1 MTVSRPLAA
10 VLLAAVLALAATPW
24 LVGEFYAGLM
34 VRIMILGIFAM
45 SLDLLIG
52 FTGLVSFGHAA
63 FFGLAG
69 YILAIV
75 TPESGPVTLWYGLAI
90 CICGSAIAALA
101 IGWVS
106 VRTSGVYFIMITLA
120 FSQMLFYYF
129 NESVE
134 LGSSDG
140 IFIFYRPAASIG
152 GFLLFDLTDR
162 YVFYYFVLASL
173 VGVYL
178 LLTMVLR
185 SPFGKV
191 IQGVRSNEARTRA
204 LGFPTQR
211 YKLVSF
217 VISGTLAGF
226 AGFLEASHTGFVSPA
241 HLGWHES
248 GLILMVVILGGIGTL
263 YGPVL
268 GAFVMVLLQ
277 DKLQEVTELWLLLYG
292 FFVVAVVLFLPHGI
306 AGLVARLAGG
316 TRPEGGEGEA
326 KAEAEEPGTGRLA
339 AAPMK
344 AGESTGGGAAK

>member
-1 MTVSRPLAA
+1 MTRSRSLAGLLCAA
-10 VLLAAVLALAATPW
+10 VLGLAVFPW
-24 LVGEFYAGLM
+24 FAGEFYVGLM

-45 SLDLLIG
+45 SLDFLVG
-52 FTGLVSFGHAA
+52 YTGLISFGHAA

-75 TPESGPVTLWYGLAI
+75 TPESGPVTLWYALFM
-90 CICGSAIAALA
+90 CLTGSAIAAWA

-120 FSQMLFYYF
+120 ISQMFFYYF

-140 IFIFYRPAASIG
+140 IFIFYRPAVTLGNLTLI
-152 GFLLFDLTDR
+152 DLGNEYT
-162 YVFYYFVLASL
+162 FYYFVLASM
-173 VGVYL
+173 VVSYL
-178 LLTMVLR
+178 ALTMVLR

-191 IQGVRSNEARTRA
+191 IQGVHVNEARTRA
-204 LGFPTQR
+204 LGFATQR

-226 AGFLEASHTGFVSPA
+226 AGFLEATHTGFVSPA
-241 HLGWHES
+241 TLGWHES
-248 GLILMVVILGGIGTL
+248 GTILMIVILGGIGTL

-277 DKLQEVTELWLLLYG
+277 DKLQEFSDHWLLIMG

-306 AGLVARLAGG
+306 AGLIARLAGA
-316 TRPEGGEGEA
+316 RPANGAVVSNRARKPAAPA
-326 KAEAEEPGTGRLA
+326 KAGGTLD
-339 AAPMK
+339 
-344 AGESTGGGAAK
+344 GGGAE

>member
-1 MTVSRPLAA
+1 MTVSRPLAIA
-10 VLLAAVLALAATPW
+10 LLSAVLALAVVPW
-24 LVGEFYAGLM
+24 LVGEFYAGLV

-75 TPESGPVTLWYGLAI
+75 TPDSGPVTLWYGLFV
-90 CICGSAIAALA
+90 CLVGSAIAALA

-106 VRTSGVYFIMITLA
+106 VRTSGIYFIMITLA

-129 NESVE
+129 NENVE

-140 IFIFYRPAASIG
+140 IFIFYRPVASIG
-152 GFLLFDLTDR
+152 ELPLFDLTDR

-178 LLTMVLR
+178 LLRVILR

-191 IQGVRSNEARTRA
+191 IQGVRANEARTRA
-204 LGFPTQR
+204 LGFPTRR

-217 VISGTLAGF
+217 VLSGTLAGF

-268 GAFVMVLLQ
+268 GAFVMVFLQ
-277 DKLQEVTELWLLLYG
+277 DKFQEITDLWLLLYG
-292 FFVVAVVLFLPHGI
+292 FFVIAVVLFLPHGI
-306 AGLVARLAGG
+306 AGLIARLVGAPP
-316 TRPEGGEGEA
+316 PEGADDEPEEA
-326 KAEAEEPGTGRLA
+326 ELAIAPAEAGKG
-339 AAPMK
+339 
-344 AGESTGGGAAK
+344 AGGGGAS